1 MSFLTTN
8 PNSHLI
14 TIPSLNGVVTSANG
28 NRAFNDLSNFVTSY
42 INSNTN
48 TASFNTIQSYT
59 KINPV
64 SFTNSLNLSNTS
76 ILYNG
81 TTLLTSNT
89 LNTRLYTAFQ
99 VDGVEKARLTTTGLG
114 IGTKYPA
121 ANLHVSGITILTG
134 SLLVGEVL
142 SGTTDIRGDLSI
154 TGKLRTSGPNI
165 TYGSI
170 YISSF
175 GAPLD
180 STIGNLYADGDLFA
194 TGIKYPSDPALK
206 ANIVPYELHRALPEP
221 VEFTW
226 KSNGQ
231 RDIGVLAS
239 DVADIE
245 PACVHTHASG
255 MRSVDYPKLVVL
267 CLAELKQLREQ
278 VGRQEQAIQELQ
290 AAMRQ
295 SP

>member
-28 NRAFNDLSNFVTSY
+28 NAAINGLSNVVTTY
-42 INSNTN
+42 INPNTN

-59 KINPV
+59 KSNPV

-81 TTLLTSNT
+81 TALLTSNT

-99 VDGVEKARLTTTGLG
+99 VNSVEKARLTSNGLG
-114 IGTKYPA
+114 IGTSNPA
-121 ANLHVSGITILTG
+121 ATLHVYGKTMMAGNLEINGDIVVQYA
-134 SLLVGEVL
+134 SL
-142 SGTTDIRGDLSI
+142 
-154 TGKLRTSGPNI
+154 
-165 TYGSI
+165 

-175 GAPLD
+175 GIPTN

-278 VGRQEQAIQELQ
+278 VGRQDQAIRELQ